1 MRQRLNGWAAVAV
14 AAMALATPTASPA
27 AVVIDDNFS
36 GDTVG
41 GTPANYSTGGV
52 AGGITLGVVD
62 DANNLSTG
70 GGNALSGAVTNS
82 TAYAQRSFAA
92 QTLAVGDS
100 ITVSFDVR
108 ISSPAAPTS
117 GDRIFR
123 WGLYNSTAGSL
134 GFTGRLDTGTDANAG
149 TYDIFRSVS
158 IFNTATASGSA
169 SLISGTNASTQLD
182 DNIVRHVTMTIAR
195 DGAGAHG
202 TLTVQEGA
210 NAPVSIGPS
219 TNNAAVPNDSYFTLD
234 QFVIGFNGTAGAPGI
249 GGAPAATF
257 HLDNVLVTF
266 TAVPEPGSV
275 CAALGAAGLLWRRRR
290 QP

>member
-1 MRQRLNGWAAVAV
+1 MRQLLNKWAAVTL
-14 AAMALATPTASPA
+14 AAMALATPRAASA
-27 AVVIDDNFS
+27 ALVIDDNFS

-62 DANNLSTG
+62 DASNLSTG

-82 TAYAQRSFAA
+82 TAYAQRSFAT
-92 QTLAVGDS
+92 QTLAVGES
-100 ITVSFDVR
+100 ITVSFDLR
-108 ISSPAAPTS
+108 ISSPASPTS

-123 WGLYNSTAGSL
+123 FGLYNSTAGSL
-134 GFTGRLDTGTDANAG
+134 GFTGRLDTGADTGN

-169 SLISGTNASTQLD
+169 SLVSGTATDPRLD

-195 DGAGAHG
+195 DATGAHG
-202 TLTVQEGA
+202 TLAVQKDA

-249 GGAPAATF
+249 GGAPAETF
-257 HLDNVLVTF
+257 HLDNVTVTF
-266 TAVPEPGSV
+266 TPVPEPGSV

-290 QP
+290 RL